1 MRAAEY
7 RRTLDRISR
16 SVADLARSVGRFLA
30 TTDRTDAD
38 LADAARVLY
47 PAVTAGREQAHDA
60 AASFLSGQA
69 NLQGYTSTVPV
80 PKVRDYPQETLEK
93 ALKDSVG
100 GNVTESFDFDG
111 TVAKVAVR
119 HTEEAARKTVE
130 DAAQM
135 SATPDPATGKS
146 RPVIGWARQLTG
158 AENCPFCVIMASRGA
173 IYHSRQT
180 ALYSGGDAFSND
192 LSDGMGRYHNGCDC
206 VAVPVYDLK
215 SWDGNA
221 TARRLYRDV
230 YRKALELYPDDDAFT
245 AVRKFMI
252 HDLEDDGLKV
262 PQMRSGE
269 IDVPDEDDVPDFVTD
284 DLLSGE
290 TQELIEGVKD
300 RLPRT
305 KEEWEEIR
313 QSSGMTALERMRGTK
328 ARYLETRAKEASKKA
343 TDYKK
348 WGDFDLEAEYRAD
361 AKKDRATAKEYRM
374 GKRDDELRQKLLDY
388 GDDPEERLGFEEDV
402 DGKILPPQSYL
413 DRVDE
418 VQKVGRAA
426 LDDYRR
432 ALDTDPDLKDLVAA
446 EDAARRELSVR
457 MDEVIRL
464 TRLDAEERRAARD
477 TVPEPA
483 SGGDDDIDAWLK
495 ALEESVP
502 EESETSKAL
511 EIAQARGEEARLH
524 LRSVQEAQQ
533 TRRGELLTQIVGS
546 RRPLAERD
554 VIDAQPGRD
563 NPHGPYGKEK
573 AAAAED
579 LERIRK
585 ASTLFPGEW
594 VEKMNADRGTL
605 YVTTSARGYYM
616 AKNPFSTNPGDQINL
631 SGGYAWNRGGIFAD
645 STEKT
650 AAHEIGHRMEK
661 ILPAIP
667 RLEWAYLYRRA
678 TSKGK
683 RENLKWIGAGG
694 KDEKALHDGFRNA
707 YTGKVYGD
715 VDYRPW
721 EFDGWEV
728 FTTGLE
734 ALYGDDERYQDADG
748 DLQSFILGLLRTV

>member
-1 MRAAEY
+1 MRATEY

-60 AASFLSGQA
+60 AVSFLSGQA

-252 HDLEDDGLKV
+252 HDLDDDGLKV
-262 PQMRSGE
+262 PQMRAEE
-269 IDVPDEDDVPDFVTD
+269 IDVPDEDDVPDFVSD
-284 DLLSGE
+284 DLLSSE
-290 TQELIEGVKD
+290 TRELIEGVKD

-313 QSSGMTALERMRGTK
+313 QSSGMSRLEAEREVEAKYWDRK
-328 ARYLETRAKEASKKA
+328 AKDASSKA

-348 WGDFDLEAEYRAD
+348 WGDYDLEKTYRND
-361 AKKDRATAKEYRM
+361 AAIFRKKAKEYRT
-374 GKRDDELRQKLLDY
+374 GQKDDEVRAEILEGG
-388 GDDPEERLGFEEDV
+388 GDPDSRMGYEVDK
-402 DGKILPPQSYL
+402 DGKILPPQAFL

-418 VQKVGRAA
+418 VQKVGREAMG
-426 LDDYRR
+426 DYQR
-432 ALDTDPDLKDLVAA
+432 ALDTDPDLAALVKAKD
-446 EDAARRELSVR
+446 DADRELKAR
-457 MDEVIRL
+457 MDEVIALHRRGL
-464 TRLDAEERRAARD
+464 EERIKAREA
-477 TVPEPA
+477 VPEPA
-483 SGGDDDIDAWLK
+483 TGDADDVDAWLK
-495 ALEESVP
+495 SLEEVVPDQTPLERALEN
-502 EESETSKAL
+502 
-511 EIAQARGEEARLH
+511 AQARGEEAR
-524 LRSVQEAQQ
+524 VAMVDAQRAVMV
-533 TRRGELLTQIVGS
+533 RRGELLVKVVAS
-546 RRPLAERD
+546 RRPMASQDL
-554 VIDAQPGRD
+554 IDARPGK
-563 NPHGPYGKEK
+563 NSPKGHHGPEK
-573 AAAAED
+573 AATAED
-579 LERIRK
+579 LEKIRK
-585 ASTLFPGEW
+585 ASTLFPQEW

-605 YVTTSARGYYM
+605 YVTSSPRGYYL
-616 AKNPFSTNPGDQINL
+616 AKNPFSTHAGDQINL
-631 SGGYAWNRGGIFAD
+631 SGGYSWSRGGIFAD

-683 RENLKWIGAGG
+683 RENLKWVGSGG
-694 KDEKALHDGFRNA
+694 KDEKALHDGFREA

-715 VDYRPW
+715 PDARPW
-721 EFDGWEV
+721 EYDGWEV

-734 ALYGDDERYQDADG
+734 ALYGDDDRFQDTDG
-748 DLQSFILGLLRTV
+748 DLQSFVLGLLLSV